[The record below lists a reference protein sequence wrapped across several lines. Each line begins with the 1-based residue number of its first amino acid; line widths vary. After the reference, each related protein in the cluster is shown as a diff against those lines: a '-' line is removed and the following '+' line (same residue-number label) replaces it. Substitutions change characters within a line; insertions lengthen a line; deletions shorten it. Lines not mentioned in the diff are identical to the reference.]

1 MKSELK
7 KSLQN
12 ALKKVLFDDQTP
24 YNLNSPKLSEK
35 VSLIV
40 SLCNYYNVEE
50 GSPELA
56 ELKRLNEC
64 LVNFELLK
72 VLADNLTRLASKD
85 FHWNPDFHRFHSEM
99 PQNIT
104 LSPTFQMG
112 NIDFSS
118 LISEIEKIRSDIESR
133 KINLISLISYI
144 SRKAKESND
153 FDINNEN
160 D

>member
-1 MKSELK
+1 MK

-12 ALKKVLFDDQTP
+12 ALKKVLFDDQYP
-24 YNLNSPKLSEK
+24 NNLNSPKLSEK
-35 VSLIV
+35 VSLIF
-40 SLCNYYNVEE
+40 SLCNYYNVKE
-50 GSPELA
+50 GSPELY
-56 ELKRLNEC
+56 EDLKRLNEC
-64 LVNFELLK
+64 LVNYELLK
-72 VLADNLTRLASKD
+72 ALTDNLTRLASKD
-85 FHWNPDFHRFHSEM
+85 FYWSPDFHHFHGEM

-133 KINLISLISYI
+133 KINLNSLISYI
-144 SRKAKESND
+144 SRKARESDD
-153 FDINNEN
+153 FDIKNEN